1 MSNNFNFENAIQ
13 EGLRLG
19 QEGLC
24 AKDKIKEILESFAN
38 DLQRILSE
46 QSNKQISVQPQHVII
61 RKKLS
66 PIEALVTIGSEAP
79 PIKEEYD
86 GVCLFDESTA
96 KDPFVVFRYEIDPI
110 SGYPC
115 KIRYSSNL
123 FSCKDETALIVT
135 IKDVMKYRG
144 LAISEKVRE
153 LVKNSNKEEKQ

>member
-1 MSNNFNFENAIQ
+1 MYRKRFVLLIIIVLVLTGCTKIDNNI
-13 EGLRLG
+13 
-19 QEGLC
+19 
-24 AKDKIKEILESFAN
+24 DTIKSDVDI
-38 DLQRILSE
+38 
-46 QSNKQISVQPQHVII
+46 
-61 RKKLS
+61 
-66 PIEALVTIGSEAP
+66 T
-79 PIKEEYD
+79 
-86 GVCLFDESTA
+86 